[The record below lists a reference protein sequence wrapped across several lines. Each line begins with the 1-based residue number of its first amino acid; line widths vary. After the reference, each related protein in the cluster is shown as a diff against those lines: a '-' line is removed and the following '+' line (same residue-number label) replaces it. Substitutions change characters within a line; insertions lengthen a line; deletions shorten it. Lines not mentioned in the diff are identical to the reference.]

1 MKNLYQ
7 KKVRSRTI
15 MLLFFF
21 AAWLSVII
29 LRLIQL
35 QVIDHVALKDE
46 VVRQNH
52 DVEDVTPKRGTIY
65 DRMGNIL
72 ARSIPRPSA
81 FYIPSKDES
90 LSNQYEDIEK
100 LRKTLK
106 LSPKKAASIKKR
118 IEKGAHFIWIKRKIE
133 PEDAERVKKL
143 GITGVHFDEENK
155 RYYPQG
161 KRAVHVLG
169 RVDIDERG
177 QSGVEYRY
185 NSLLEGEK
193 GKRLILKDAKYREYR
208 FEILKAPVP
217 GKDLV
222 LTIDETIQY
231 IAERELEKAVRKTKA
246 RWGTVI
252 ITQPDTGEILAM
264 ANYPTYNLNSPPSN
278 VSKIDRN
285 KAIHHTFDPGSTFK
299 IVTASAALE
308 TNSVSLNAVF
318 DCSSG
323 KIAVPGKV
331 IRDHKKLGILSFPEV
346 IIHSSNVGTVKIGHL
361 IGEQNLYEMIRA
373 YGFGQNTEIDLPAE
387 EKGIFRP
394 VENWTNISLS
404 SLSIGYEISVTAI
417 QMLQAQNVVANG
429 GIAVPPRIVKS
440 VLASEEESELTS
452 PPRQMVISE
461 KTATQIS
468 RLLEAVV
475 LSGTGIKA
483 QIDGFRVAGK
493 TGTAQKF
500 DPAIGRYSYKMHT
513 ASFVGYVPVEKP
525 AISMIVIIDDP
536 KGLFYGGD
544 VAAPVFQ
551 SIASETLRY
560 LRIPGKRTSPVKTI
574 ASHQRTAEER

>member
-21 AAWLSVII
+21 VAWLSVII
-29 LRLIQL
+29 FRLVQL
-35 QVIDHVALKDE
+35 QVIDHVALKEE

-52 DVEDVTPKRGTIY
+52 DVEAVTPKRGTIY
-65 DRMGNIL
+65 DRSGSIL

-90 LSNQYEDIEK
+90 LAEQLEDIDK
-100 LRKTLK
+100 LRKTLQ
-106 LSPKKAASIKKR
+106 LSSKKTAAIKKR
-118 IEKGAHFIWIKRKIE
+118 LEKGATFIWIKRKIE
-133 PEDAERVKKL
+133 PEEAERVNKL
-143 GITGVHFDEENK
+143 EIADVHFDEENK
-155 RYYPQG
+155 RFYPQG

-169 RVDIDERG
+169 RVDIDDRG

-208 FEILKAPVP
+208 FEVLQAPVP

-231 IAERELEKAVRKTKA
+231 IAERELEKAVRKAKA
-246 RWGTVI
+246 QWGTVI
-252 ITQPDTGEILAM
+252 VSMPVTGEILAM
-264 ANYPTYNLNSPPSN
+264 ANYPTYDLNSPPAK

-308 TNSVSLNAVF
+308 TNSVNPNAVF

-323 KIAVPGKV
+323 LIAVPGKV

-361 IGEQNLYEMIRA
+361 IGEQNLYEMIKA

-417 QMLQAQNVVANG
+417 QLLQALNVVANKG
-429 GIAVPPRIVKS
+429 FVVPPRIVKS
-440 VLASEEESELTS
+440 VISTEEESHTIPTS
-452 PPRQMVISE
+452 SQLVISK
-461 KTATQIS
+461 KTANQVS
-468 RLLEAVV
+468 RLLEGVV

-483 QIDGFRVAGK
+483 QIAGYSVAGK

-500 DPAIGRYSYKMHT
+500 DPAIGRYSYEKHT
-513 ASFVGYVPVEKP
+513 ASFVGYAPVEKP

-536 KGLFYGGD
+536 KGLYYGGD

-551 SIASETLRY
+551 TIASETLRY
-560 LRIPGKRTSPVKTI
+560 LRIPGKQTMPVQTI
-574 ASHQRTAEER
+574 ASHQRKAQER